1 MLKILYFFLILL
13 PLGCFAQITI
23 TGRILNQADT
33 KPVANASVFLSNATI
48 GSKTAND
55 GTFTLHNVKP
65 GKYDIVVSIIGFETY
80 DQIITVGNSNI
91 TLPDIAIFPK
101 TIALKE
107 VTVKYHVDPDRENY
121 LNWFKNEFLGTSDIA
136 KECKILNPE
145 ALDFSYDEDAHKLT
159 ASSYDYLQIENN
171 ALGYRI
177 KYLITDFS
185 LENKD
190 AEEKKVY
197 YKGPVLFEELKGSS
211 SEEQRW
217 LRNRLEVYENSSMH
231 FLRAA
236 LSSRLTEEGFRV
248 QGVIYANPE
257 RPPDSLINARIE
269 FYKDLKPLNK
279 IQDDS
284 LSFWVKKSK
293 LPKLLKK
300 LQPSP
305 LNKKDIIKDTGQ
317 PGQYA
322 LGYKNDALL
331 VAYSSNHHFH
341 MNNKFDYLY
350 NPGNTENTLIKFNE
364 PLAFFYSNG
373 VIINPYSVIYYG
385 VWGRNRVAGLLPIDY
400 EAPQNSIQPQQEN
413 LSAHLDSAME
423 KYLAVHQAEKA
434 YLQFDKPYYAAG
446 DTIYFKAYVTKGEQH
461 RLSDL
466 SGVLH
471 VDMINTAG
479 KVDRSIKLQLD
490 SGIAWGDFAL
500 PDTLPKG
507 NYRVRAYTRWMRNE
521 GDAGFFDKTIP
532 VGSLK
537 TAKIPESLVK
547 QPVPATLKPDIQFFP
562 EGGSL
567 VAGIRSKV
575 AFKAIGPNGLGIATK
590 GTLVD
595 NENNEVAS
603 FSSTHLGM
611 GYFYLSPVGGKT
623 YKAKISYPNGQKD
636 TVSLPKPE
644 TNGLILSVNNDA
656 LQEAQ
661 VRIEANKEYYQIN
674 RNKDYTLV
682 IYSGGTITTV
692 NCKLDSPVIKFD
704 ILKRKLR
711 TGIAAVTIF
720 SSNNEPLCER
730 LLFIQNYD
738 QLNVNIS
745 SNKNSYARREKVDIR
760 LNALDRK
767 GATGEGHFS
776 AAVVNESV
784 VPENETNGD
793 NILSY
798 LLLSSDLKGYIEHP
812 NYYFSDT
819 SETAREDLDVLMLTQ
834 GYRRFAWQQV
844 LDSTTQAR
852 SYQPEKGIEIAGQLK
867 NMFNNLVMN
876 GTTTLI
882 PSKGGP
888 VLSSTTDDKG
898 MFHFSNLVFTDTA
911 HFVLS
916 AVNAKNKN
924 STKITYFNDE
934 KDWPAV
940 QPNQRQAVKQVTD
953 TAMNAFVE
961 NDKLQEREV
970 LNFGNGKGIMLK
982 EVKIKDKKPDD
993 QYRTQSLA
1001 GAGHADQVV
1010 HSAEL
1015 GYGPLISKLN
1025 GLLRGVTFVRDT
1037 PYLTL
1042 SLMDAMGKNPPHK
1055 MLVILDGV
1063 ENGDF
1068 GGLQTTDVETVEVL
1082 RYASTAIYGME
1093 GGGGVL
1099 IITTARSRRL
1109 DPKDIA
1115 SIGIL
1120 PIAPVGFYKA
1130 REFYSPKYD
1139 NTTLVGKQRD
1149 FRSTI
1154 YWKPELVTDKDGNA
1168 SFDYFNADGT
1178 GTYKVVIE
1186 GVDNNGNIGRQVY
1199 RYKVE

>member
-1 MLKILYFFLILL
+1 MFRTLFLIILL
-13 PLGCFAQITI
+13 PLGCFGQFTI
-23 TGRILNQADT
+23 SGRVLNQSDT
-33 KPVANASVFLSNATI
+33 KPLANASVFLSNATI

-65 GKYDIVVSIIGFETY
+65 GKYDLVVSIIGFETY
-80 DQIITVGNSNI
+80 DQTIIVENSNM
-91 TLPDIAIFPK
+91 TLPDITIFPK

-107 VTVKYHVDPDRENY
+107 VTVKYHADPNRENY

-159 ASSYDYLQIENN
+159 ASSYDYLQIEND

-190 AEEKKVY
+190 ADEKKVY
-197 YKGPVLFEELKGSS
+197 YKGPVLFEALKGSPS
-211 SEEQRW
+211 KERQW
-217 LRNRLEVYENSSMH
+217 KRNRQEVYENSPMH

-236 LSSRLTEEGFRV
+236 LSNRLAKEGFRV
-248 QGVIYANPE
+248 QGVVYTNPE
-257 RPPDSLINARIE
+257 RPADSLINTKIE
-269 FYKDLKPLNK
+269 FYKDLKSRNK
-279 IQDDS
+279 IEDDS
-284 LSFWVKKSK
+284 LSYWVKKSK

-300 LQPSP
+300 VRPAA
-305 LNKKDIIKDTGQ
+305 LNKKSIIQDTGQ

-322 LGYKNDALL
+322 LGYKSDALL
-331 VAYSSNHHFH
+331 IAYNRNHHFH
-341 MNNKFDYLY
+341 VNDNTDYLY
-350 NPGNTENTLIKFNE
+350 NAGNTENTLIRFNE

-373 VIINPYSVIYYG
+373 VITNPYSVIYYG

-413 LSAHLDSAME
+413 FSAHLDSAVE
-423 KYLAVHQAEKA
+423 KYLAVLQAEKA

-471 VDMINTAG
+471 VDLINTASTI
-479 KVDRSIKLQLD
+479 DQSIKLQLD

-500 PDTLPKG
+500 PDSLPKG

-521 GDAGFFDKTIP
+521 GDAGFFDKIIP

-547 QPVPATLKPDIQFFP
+547 QPVTATLKPNIQFFP

-567 VAGIRSKV
+567 VAGVRSKV
-575 AFKAIGPNGLGIATK
+575 AFKAIGTNGLGIGVK
-590 GTLVD
+590 GTIVD
-595 NENNEVAS
+595 NENNRTTTFTSA
-603 FSSTHLGM
+603 HLGM
-611 GYFYLSPVGGKT
+611 GYFYLDPKEGKT
-623 YKAKISYPNGQKD
+623 YTAKISYSNGKD
-636 TVSLPKPE
+636 DMISLPKPE

-656 LQEAQ
+656 LAGAQ
-661 VRIEANKEYYQIN
+661 IRIEANKEYYQKN

-682 IYSGGTITTV
+682 IYSGGSITTI
-692 NCKLDSPVIKFD
+692 NCKLDSPAIKLD
-704 ILKRKLR
+704 ILKSKLH
-711 TGIAAVTIF
+711 TGVAAVTIF

-760 LNALDRK
+760 LDALDRN
-767 GATGEGHFS
+767 GSTGERHFS
-776 AAVVNESV
+776 AAVINESLA
-784 VPENETNGD
+784 PENETNGD

-798 LLLSSDLKGYIEHP
+798 LLLSSDLKGYIEQP

-819 SETAREDLDVLMLTQ
+819 SETARKDLDVLMLTQ
-834 GYRRFAWQQV
+834 GYRRFTWQQV
-844 LDSTTQAR
+844 LDSTKQAL
-852 SYQPEKGIEIAGQLK
+852 SYQPEKGIEIAGQVK
-867 NMFNNLVMN
+867 SMFNNLLTN
-876 GTTTLI
+876 GTITLI

-916 AVNAKNKN
+916 AVNAKGKN
-924 STKITYFNDE
+924 STKIIWFNNNR
-934 KDWPAV
+934 DWPVV
-940 QPNQRQAVKQVTD
+940 QPNQQQVVKQITD
-953 TAMNAFVE
+953 AGMAVYIE
-961 NDKLQEREV
+961 NDKLQHQEV

-1010 HSAEL
+1010 HSVEL

-1042 SLMDAMGKNPPHK
+1042 SLMNAVGKNLPHK

-1139 NTTLVGKQRD
+1139 NTTLVSKQHD

-1154 YWKPELVTDKDGNA
+1154 YWKPEIQTDKNGNA

-1178 GTYKVVIE
+1178 GTYRVVVE
-1186 GVDNNGNIGRQVY
+1186 GIDNKGNIGRQVY